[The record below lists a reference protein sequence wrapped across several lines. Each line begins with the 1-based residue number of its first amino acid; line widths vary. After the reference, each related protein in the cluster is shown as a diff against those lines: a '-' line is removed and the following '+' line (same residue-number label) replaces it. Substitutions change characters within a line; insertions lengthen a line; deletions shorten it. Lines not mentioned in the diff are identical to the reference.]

1 MYLVFHH
8 RVEVNM
14 ELFINFDLMYVVR
27 IISRTWASLTLCTA
41 NIEEGLL
48 IKKSLLDTA
57 NGKRGI

>member
-1 MYLVFHH
+1 
-8 RVEVNM
+8 M

-27 IISRTWASLTLCTA
+27 IISRTWASLTLYTA

-48 IKKSLLDTA
+48 IKKPLLDTA

>member
-1 MYLVFHH
+1 
-8 RVEVNM
+8 M

-48 IKKSLLDTA
+48 IKKSLLNTA